1 MSPIHQ
7 PYCTVCLLIKHLQ
20 IEWLFGVIRRIG
32 GISVV
37 YMAMYRQSS
46 IENILAFRMLFNL
59 YAQTVALDDNHA
71 DENTGIFAFSGAVCI
86 HFKYAS
92 DRFITSVFWFSCIQP
107 TKLMEV
113 PIHNS
118 IRSFKP
124 ESNSSITVNANIIYY
139 NISPSPLLY
148 KQNKQW
154 IY

>member
-1 MSPIHQ
+1 MRSIYPCIDNFGFKPDAGIIMSFIE
-7 PYCTVCLLIKHLQ
+7 Q
-20 IEWLFGVIRRIG
+20 I
-32 GISVV
+32 
-37 YMAMYRQSS
+37 
-46 IENILAFRMLFNL
+46 
-59 YAQTVALDDNHA
+59 ALDENPA
-71 DENTGIFAFSGAVCI
+71 DENTGIFAFSGPIGI

-148 KQNKQW
+148 KQNKQ
-154 IY
+154 

>member
-1 MSPIHQ
+1 
-7 PYCTVCLLIKHLQ
+7 
-20 IEWLFGVIRRIG
+20 
-32 GISVV
+32 
-37 YMAMYRQSS
+37 MYRQSS

-59 YAQTVALDDNHA
+59 YAQTVALDENHA
-71 DENTGIFAFSGAVCI
+71 DENTGIFAFSGPVCI

-148 KQNKQW
+148 KQNKQ
-154 IY
+154 